1 MNKKLSLFTSH
12 VYENIVRYT
21 MISIVVVWLSVFTLL
36 PQLGVVIV
44 AFLTPSS
51 DSLFSLP
58 FSFNAF
64 LHLFDPI
71 FFKILWD
78 SIELASTSTF
88 LCLLIGYPFAYGI
101 ATAKATRRPML
112 LLLVIIPFWTNSV
125 IRVYALILFLKK
137 DGVISGFAEFFGFIS
152 EPISLMYGNIAI
164 FSGFIYTLLPFMV
177 LPIYVSVEKL
187 DKRLYDAARDLGA
200 SPIKTFL
207 YIIIP
212 LTMPGILAG
221 CMLVFLPTLTYFFIP
236 EILGGARTVLI
247 GNFIKNQFLVTRDWP
262 LGAMASTVLTLMLFF
277 FIILYKRVQKA
288 VASEGMQELE

>member
-1 MNKKLSLFTSH
+1 MNNKLRVFFSAL
-12 VYENIVRYT
+12 YENRFRY
-21 MISIVVVWLSVFTLL
+21 SIIALVIVWLTLFTLL
-36 PQLGVVIV
+36 PQIGVLIV
-44 AFLTPSS
+44 ALLTPSS
-51 DSLFSLP
+51 ESLFTLP

-64 LHLFDPI
+64 VRLFDPV
-71 FFKILWD
+71 FLKILWD
-78 SIELASTSTF
+78 SILLATMSTL
-88 LCLLIGYPFAYGI
+88 LCLFIGYPFAYGI
-101 ATAKATRRPML
+101 ATARESLRPIL
-112 LLLVIIPFWTNSV
+112 LLLIIIPFWTNSV

-137 DGVISGFAEFFGFIS
+137 DGIISGFAEFFHFIS

-200 SPIKTFL
+200 SPLQTFL
-207 YIIIP
+207 YIILP

-262 LGAMASTVLTLMLFF
+262 LGAMASTVLTLMLFL
-277 FIILYKRVQKA
+277 FILLYKRVQKA

>member
-1 MNKKLSLFTSH
+1 MNNRVYFFFSTL
-12 VYENIVRYT
+12 YENRFRYF
-21 MISIVVVWLSVFTLL
+21 MISLVIIWLVIFALL
-36 PQLGVVIV
+36 PQLGVLII
-44 AFLTPSS
+44 ALLTPSS
-51 DSLFSLP
+51 ESLFTLP
-58 FSFNAF
+58 FTLMSFK
-64 LHLFDPI
+64 HLCDPI
-71 FFKILWD
+71 FLKIVWD
-78 SIELASTSTF
+78 SIELATISTL
-88 LCLLIGYPFAYGI
+88 LCLFIGYPFAYGI
-101 ATAKATRRPML
+101 ATAKEHLRPIL
-112 LLLVIIPFWTNSV
+112 LLFIIIPFWTNSV
-125 IRVYALILFLKK
+125 IRVYALILLLKK
-137 DGVISGFAEFFGFIS
+137 DGIISGFAQFFGFIS

-200 SPIKTFL
+200 SPVKTFI
-207 YIIIP
+207 YIILP

-277 FIILYKRVQKA
+277 FIMLYKRVQKA